1 MKACYWSLLTLCIS
15 ISLSMPSLGG
25 EIILNNGDW
34 IKGDLKRLQ
43 DDTIYWQS
51 ENFGELTI
59 KKSKVLQLR
68 TDTYMKVNGHQLPCR
83 VRGMDEGQ
91 LMYDC
96 ADGDKVKLSLLS
108 VDSLQPYA
116 EYAAGA
122 YDYEGKVAIAGTHS
136 RGNKVEEDW
145 DVSSKV
151 MFRRGEYRHVM
162 TLDYESESS
171 DDDPVDEEYD
181 VEYRLDWFF
190 EENWFWYNEVGI
202 GADDSK
208 NIDESYLFGTGLGHQ
223 LWETHRS
230 TLAFELG
237 VEYIKELFNPTE
249 EQELDPSF
257 DSKLDQTLLRFAT
270 DYKYQFP
277 WSLKFIHNHELLYS
291 LDNSDD
297 WRFSS
302 DTGFN
307 VPLGKGLFSEFLF
320 EYDYD
325 NDPQADNRREDTKFK
340 VGVGYEW

>member
-1 MKACYWSLLTLCIS
+1 MKAYFFSLLTLLIS
-15 ISLSMPSLGG
+15 STSFAG

-43 DDTIYWQS
+43 DDIIYWQS

-59 KKSKVLQLR
+59 DKNKVLQLR
-68 TDTYMKVNGHQLPCR
+68 TDTYMKVNGHDLPCR
-83 VRGMDEGQ
+83 VRGMDEGR

-96 ADGDKVKLSLLS
+96 ADGDKVKMSLLS

-122 YDYEGKVAIAGTHS
+122 YDYEGKVAVSGTHS

-145 DVSSKV
+145 DVASEVK
-151 MFRRGEYRHVM
+151 FRRGEYRHVM

-181 VEYRLDWFF
+181 VKYRLDWFF
-190 EENWFWYNEVGI
+190 DESWFWYNEAGI

-208 NIDESYLFGTGLGHQ
+208 NIDESYLLGTGLGHQ
-223 LWETHRS
+223 VWESHRGG
-230 TLAFELG
+230 LALELG
-237 VEYIKELFNPTE
+237 VEYIKELFNPDE
-249 EQELDPSF
+249 EQELDPTF

-270 DYKYQFP
+270 DFSYQFP
-277 WSLKFIHNHELLYS
+277 LSLKFIHNHELLYS
-291 LDNSDD
+291 VDNSDD
-297 WRFSS
+297 WRFAS

-307 VPLGKGLFSEFLF
+307 VPLGKGLFSEFML

-325 NDPQADNRREDTKFK
+325 NDPQAENRREDTKFK